1 MLILMLMAVILLSG
15 NALQAQNGV
24 LQGPSETFYATATVQ
39 ERSVDEATHAVTVV
53 DREAIDLSGVRT
65 TTELLQGVAGV
76 HVTTSGTRG
85 GTVSASIRGGDPN
98 FTFIFLDGIPLN
110 DITDPQ
116 GGAFNLD
123 SLPVTLVERVEIVRG
138 PLSSFY
144 GSTGQAGIIQLV
156 TRRGDGEPSLEVEVG
171 GGNASLRRMT
181 AAVGGETQ
189 QGGDFFIGFFGE
201 EEKERIADEAFEQWN
216 VQGSFG
222 IPVGDAALRWTA
234 RASSWDATDY
244 PEASGGPIY
253 GSGALRDS
261 EHDELS
267 TGLELLHGQHRF
279 SLGWS
284 RHELERQSPGV
295 FPMVPPSTEAT
306 LYERSRLGWAATLL
320 SRSGLEVAA
329 GLDVEREEGR
339 NESLLLLPPFLGGDV
354 SGNYDVD
361 RTQGG
366 AHLQLL
372 KRHGD
377 LLLDLGIRADL
388 VEDGEELSPRLGLSW
403 RPGQGPWLWRVS
415 AGRAFKLPSFFALAS
430 PLALGGNPELAPETS
445 FSWDA
450 GVERSWDAA
459 GVRLGLNVFSSRFE
473 DLVDFDFETFLHI
486 NRSQVDAEGAELSL
500 AWRAPAA
507 RFSLD
512 AALTWQETE
521 DRATGQALLRRPDW
535 SGMLSLSW
543 RPNDAVTL
551 GLDLQS
557 VGRLPDAQ
565 IPVPELAFAPAY
577 ELLHLAASWQVH
589 PHWQLRARL
598 DNLLDESHETL
609 IGFPGA
615 GRAAA
620 LSLRYKSLR

>member
-1 MLILMLMAVILLSG
+1 MLVLMLIVVILLSG
-15 NALQAQNGV
+15 TALQAQDTAP
-24 LQGPSETFYATATVQ
+24 QAPSETFYATATVQ
-39 ERSVDEATHAVTVV
+39 ERPVDEATHAVTVV
-53 DREAIDLSGVRT
+53 DREAIELSGART
-65 TTELLQGVAGV
+65 ATELLQGAAGI
-76 HVTTSGTRG
+76 HITTSGTRG

-98 FTFIFLDGIPLN
+98 FTFVLLDGIPLN

-123 SLPVTLVERVEIVRG
+123 SLPVALIERVEIVRG

-144 GSTGQAGIIQLV
+144 GSTGQAGIVQLV
-156 TRRGDGEPSLEVEVG
+156 TRRGDSAPSLEVEVG
-171 GGNASLRRMT
+171 GGNASLRRLT

-189 QGGDFFIGFFGE
+189 QGGDFFVGFFGE
-201 EEKERIADEAFEQWN
+201 EEEERIAEEAFEQWN

-222 IPVGDAALRWTA
+222 IPLGEAALRWTA
-234 RASSWDATDY
+234 RVSSWEALDY

-253 GSGALRDS
+253 GSGDLRDS

-267 TGLELLHGQHRF
+267 TGLELLRGQHRF
-279 SLGWS
+279 SVGWS
-284 RHELERQSPGV
+284 RHELKRQSPGV

-306 LYERSRLGWAATLL
+306 LYERTRLGWAATVL
-320 SRSGLEVAA
+320 SRSGVEVAA

-354 SGNYDVD
+354 PGNYDVD

-372 KRHGD
+372 QRHGD
-377 LLLDLGIRADL
+377 LLLDLGVRADL
-388 VEDGEELSPRLGLSW
+388 VKDGEELSPRLGLSW
-403 RPGQGPWLWRVS
+403 RPGQGAWRWRVS
-415 AGRAFKLPSFFALAS
+415 VGRAFKLPSFFALAS
-430 PLALGGNPELAPETS
+430 PRALGGNPDLVPEAS

-450 GVERSWDAA
+450 GVERSWDSA

-486 NRSQVDAEGAELSL
+486 NRSKVDAEEAELSL
-500 AWRAPAA
+500 TWRAPAS

-535 SGMLSLSW
+535 SGSLNLSW
-543 RPNDAVTL
+543 RPSDDVTL
-551 GLDLQS
+551 GLGLQS

-589 PHWQLRARL
+589 SHWQLRARF
-598 DNLLDESHETL
+598 DNLLDEDYETL
-609 IGFPGA
+609 VGFPGA

-620 LSLRYKSLR
+620 LTLKYRSRP